1 MSDKYLSA
9 ARALLA
15 KVRERGGVKN
25 VGHLDAHGAV
35 REALGVETTSPHTW
49 QATRAAMDAIYRGA
63 ADEASV
69 AGAIGQAHRH
79 PDETYP
85 ASLYGTGE
93 PTGPSDGGVHKES
106 QWMDPDRRRRLL
118 AASVLGRAALAHRPR
133 HG

>member
-1 MSDKYLSA
+1 MNITKERIADPARSYRFLQLDLA
-9 ARALLA
+9 AFGGQRHQHAGGAGPEIPALVEAGHGSIRAGAGRLILA
-15 KVRERGGVKN
+15 
-25 VGHLDAHGAV
+25 
-35 REALGVETTSPHTW
+35 
-49 QATRAAMDAIYRGA
+49 QAI
-63 ADEASV
+63 